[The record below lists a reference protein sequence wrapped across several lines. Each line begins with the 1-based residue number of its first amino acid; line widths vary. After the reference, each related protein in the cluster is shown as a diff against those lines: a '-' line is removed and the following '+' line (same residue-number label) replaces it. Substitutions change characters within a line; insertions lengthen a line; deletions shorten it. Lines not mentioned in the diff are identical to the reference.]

1 MNEYQRTE
9 KYTNRRIK
17 QLKGELSSV
26 EPLALDAKM
35 ERYTSRRLFE
45 LRCEAKEREN
55 TFLVDNVLF
64 RGYTM
69 ATMEVYRGD

>member
-1 MNEYQRTE
+1 LNEYQRTE

-26 EPLALDAKM
+26 EPLDAEM

-69 ATMEVYRGD
+69 ATMEVYSGDD

>member
-9 KYTNRRIK
+9 KYTKRRIK

>member
-1 MNEYQRTE
+1 LNEYQRTE

-26 EPLALDAKM
+26 EPLDADI

-45 LRCEAKEREN
+45 LRCESKEREI
-55 TFLVDNVLF
+55 TFFIDNVLF
-64 RGYTM
+64 NRYAY
-69 ATMEVYRGD
+69 ATMEVYGGDD

>member
-1 MNEYQRTE
+1 MNESQKTE
-9 KYTNRRIK
+9 KYTKRRIK

-26 EPLALDAKM
+26 EPLDAEM

-55 TFLVDNVLF
+55 TFLIDSVLF
-64 RGYTM
+64 SRYAY
-69 ATMEVYRGD
+69 ATMEVYSGDD

>member
-26 EPLALDAKM
+26 EPLDAEM

-64 RGYTM
+64 RGHTM

>member
-1 MNEYQRTE
+1 MNEYQRIE
-9 KYTNRRIK
+9 KYTKRRIK

-26 EPLALDAKM
+26 EPLDAEM

-55 TFLVDNVLF
+55 TFLIDSVLF
-64 RGYTM
+64 SRYAY
-69 ATMEVYRGD
+69 ATMEVYSGDD

>member
-1 MNEYQRTE
+1 MNEYQKTE
-9 KYTNRRIK
+9 KYTKRRIK

-26 EPLALDAKM
+26 EPLDAEM

-55 TFLVDNVLF
+55 TFLIDSVLF
-64 RGYTM
+64 SRYAH
-69 ATMEVYRGD
+69 ATMEVYSGDD

>member
-1 MNEYQRTE
+1 MNEYQKTE
-9 KYTNRRIK
+9 KYTKRRIK

-26 EPLALDAKM
+26 EPLDAEM

-55 TFLVDNVLF
+55 TFLIDSVLF
-64 RGYTM
+64 SRYAY
-69 ATMEVYRGD
+69 ATMEVYSGDD

>member
-1 MNEYQRTE
+1 MNDYQ
-9 KYTNRRIK
+9 KIDNYTKRRIK

-26 EPLALDAKM
+26 EPLDAEM

-55 TFLVDNVLF
+55 TFLIDSVLF
-64 RGYTM
+64 SRYAY
-69 ATMEVYRGD
+69 ATMEVYSGDD

>member
-9 KYTNRRIK
+9 KYTKRRIK

-26 EPLALDAKM
+26 EPLDADI

-45 LRCEAKEREN
+45 LRCESNEREIA
-55 TFLVDNVLF
+55 FFVDNVLHN
-64 RGYTM
+64 RYAY
-69 ATMEVYRGD
+69 ATMEVYGGDD

>member
-26 EPLALDAKM
+26 EPLDAEM

-69 ATMEVYRGD
+69 ATMEVYSGDD

>member
-26 EPLALDAKM
+26 EPLDTEM

-45 LRCEAKEREN
+45 LRREAKEREN
-55 TFLVDNVLF
+55 TFLIDSVLF
-64 RGYTM
+64 SRYAY
-69 ATMEVYRGD
+69 ATMEVYSGDD

>member
-17 QLKGELSSV
+17 QLKGELSNV
-26 EPLALDAKM
+26 EPLDAEM

-55 TFLVDNVLF
+55 TFLIDSVLF
-64 RGYTM
+64 SRYAY
-69 ATMEVYRGD
+69 ATMEVYSGDD